1 MEYFLMN
8 KNTPVLSFQIEKD
21 KLSDLKVTETGRFHA
36 PLPIGYFNIR
46 EFLDGRRAPKHRQHI
61 EKLLKSC
68 GCYQLDGFVD
78 VTHALSLNDTF
89 WVKRAD
95 QKLGWNQVSL
105 YQNKFDETIA
115 HIAFEGGLY
124 GEQFSTT
131 SPEFS
136 TDGTYA
142 KCWIQEGKKT
152 YLIKKGSENFRNA
165 GMEPYS
171 EYYSS
176 KVAELLCPHMVEYDL
191 AHYRGA
197 VVTKC
202 ELFTTEKIG
211 FIPFHKVVD
220 PQMVKSISA
229 EEIQS
234 IYAKYDSLEDFNR
247 MLVLDSLVLNED
259 RHLGNHGFLIDN
271 ESQDIIRMSPVFDL
285 NVTLLPYAEKED
297 FQGIDEYIKEK
308 GPRIGAD
315 FVKPAQAVMTSAI
328 QAELI
333 NMKDFRFEQHPS
345 CPYPEWRLEA
355 INQLLGCQIRAI
367 LDMPSYYY
375 ETAKTKKEKQPIIP
389 EEGYQLERER

>member
-61 EKLLKSC
+61 E
-68 GCYQLDGFVD
+68 
-78 VTHALSLNDTF
+78 
-89 WVKRAD
+89 
-95 QKLGWNQVSL
+95 
-105 YQNKFDETIA
+105 TIA

-142 KCWIQEGKKT
+142 KCWIQEEKKT

-308 GPRIGAD
+308 GPRIGTD

-345 CPYPEWRLEA
+345 CPYPEWRLDA

-375 ETAKTKKEKQPIIP
+375 ETAKTKREATNHTRRGLPVGKGKVIRMALNMMPFYAEALSQAVIIHKDLEKKE
-389 EEGYQLERER
+389 